1 MNEYELDK
9 IVGAMEQLTEAI
21 NLFHRKFEI
30 KIDELLKECRYYK
43 GNK

>member
-9 IVGAMEQLTEAI
+9 IVGAFEQITEAI

-30 KIDELLKECRYYK
+30 KMDQLIREIKYEAGK
-43 GNK
+43 